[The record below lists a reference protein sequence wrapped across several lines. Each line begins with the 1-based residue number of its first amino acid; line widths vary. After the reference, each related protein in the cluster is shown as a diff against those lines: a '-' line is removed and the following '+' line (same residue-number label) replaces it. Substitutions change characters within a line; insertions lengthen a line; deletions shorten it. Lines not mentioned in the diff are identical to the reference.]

1 MREADSEGLR
11 AEGGWSGKAEDEG
24 EPMAFLELNERFS
37 CMHVEWHVSPI

>member
-1 MREADSEGLR
+1 MEADQLR
-11 AEGGWSGKAEDEG
+11 SAGFEELKMKG